1 MLSTEAPFPRQKGES
16 NFEEKTGVAAV
27 WAATKYKDCQILETF
42 ALYRCLSSETHL
54 FRPLR

>member
-1 MLSTEAPFPRQKGES
+1 LDSTEASFSVREGES
-16 NFEEKTGVAAV
+16 NFENKTRVAAV